1 MANNTN
7 AQAIL
12 FCNQK
17 ARPTADAVVQMYET
31 IKTLVLLWGGQNI
44 NAIIPND
51 ANLVQDGATVASG
64 TPDGRPPI
72 TDAQIQTMISNCNT
86 IIATFEA
93 TSNLLLNQF
102 LQIAVNTQ
110 SRI

>member
-7 AQAIL
+7 AQAIA

-17 ARPTADAVVQMYET
+17 VRPTADAMMTAYLT
-31 IKTLVLLWGGQNI
+31 MKTLVAEWSAQNI
-44 NAIIPND
+44 DGIIPND

-72 TDAQIQTMISNCNT
+72 TDGQAVILKSNAAT
-86 IIATFEA
+86 IIALFEA
-93 TSNLLLNQF
+93 NTNLILNQTA
-102 LQIAVNTQ
+102 QVMVGGRSTI
-110 SRI
+110 